1 MCIIRLRHLLPLKN
15 KRWVVWGAFVLTISI
30 VAATMF
36 LKQHTVVDVVLALAM
51 NVVVCILVYRPENS
65 SILVHQ
71 REYSGA
77 ENS

>member
-1 MCIIRLRHLLPLKN
+1 
-15 KRWVVWGAFVLTISI
+15 
-30 VAATMF
+30 MF

-51 NVVVCILVYRPENS
+51 NVVVYMLVYRPEGS
-65 SILVHQ
+65 RILVHQ